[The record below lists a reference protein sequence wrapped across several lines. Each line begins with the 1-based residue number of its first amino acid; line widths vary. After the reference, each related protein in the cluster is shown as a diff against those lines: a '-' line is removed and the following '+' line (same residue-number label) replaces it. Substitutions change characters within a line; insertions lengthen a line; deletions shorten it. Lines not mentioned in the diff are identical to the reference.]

1 MNWRTIL
8 VGYFAVL
15 EIAHLLVLSGAGWRV
30 MQTGAFGFPAP
41 PPAAGWSEQSLPFLL
56 ATGVVD
62 AINVFIALIFV
73 YRFFKQKP
81 GWPIWAAVS
90 LTAAVYSAVVFVW
103 GTVTSGAWARHPVA
117 YGGIA
122 AAFAPVGLLILHLLF
137 RKNPHH

>member
-1 MNWRTIL
+1 MKWRNIL

-15 EIAHLLVLSGAGWRV
+15 EITHLLVLSWAGWQF

-41 PPAAGWSEQSLPFLL
+41 PPATGWSEQTLPFLL

-73 YRFFKQKP
+73 YQYFKQKSE
-81 GWPIWAAVS
+81 WLIWAAVS

-103 GTVTSGAWARHPVA
+103 GTVTSGAWAQHPAA

-122 AAFAPVGLLILHLLF
+122 VAFAPVGLLILHLLF